1 MVESPPMGHTK
12 GGDSR
17 MDTIFQLTLGC
28 ANATVA
34 AMNAC
39 AFVSSKKTVDM
50 VATVAWLG
58 STVYWFW
65 RAALS

>member
-1 MVESPPMGHTK
+1 
-12 GGDSR
+12 